1 MASPLAI
8 SRIFVQHE
16 ILQDLL
22 EKYMREQTM
31 ENDIW
36 DEVLLGTVVGA
47 LGPADQLIIDRSIM
61 EEVKVYHQILSV
73 SFYES
78 KKTYDKVQLYWM
90 AGVYK
95 WIGIPEM

>member
-1 MASPLAI
+1 M
-8 SRIFVQHE
+8 
-16 ILQDLL
+16 LQGLHK
-22 EKYMREQTM
+22 KYMREETM

-47 LGPADQLIIDRSIM
+47 LGTADQLIIDRSIM
-61 EEVKVYHQILSV
+61 EEVKTYHQILSS

-90 AGVYK
+90 GGVYK

>member
-1 MASPLAI
+1 M
-8 SRIFVQHE
+8 
-16 ILQDLL
+16 LQGLHK
-22 EKYMREQTM
+22 KYMREETM

-47 LGPADQLIIDRSIM
+47 LGTADQLIIDRSIM
-61 EEVKVYHQILSV
+61 EEVKTYHQILSS

-90 AGVYK
+90 GGVYK
-95 WIGIPEM
+95 WIRIPEM

>member
-1 MASPLAI
+1 M
-8 SRIFVQHE
+8 
-16 ILQDLL
+16 LQGLHK
-22 EKYMREQTM
+22 KYMREATM

-47 LGPADQLIIDRSIM
+47 LGTADQLIIDRSIM
-61 EEVKVYHQILSV
+61 EEVKTYHQILSS

-90 AGVYK
+90 GGVYK
-95 WIGIPEM
+95 WIRIPEM